1 MAMALTES
9 DPPRKLLEASQKLHE
24 ENKRLQLEIARLKE
38 DKIDILGEIED
49 EKKTLFKHCD
59 DKENEIKSAKKEID
73 DLKRYI
79 DEAHANYLKKD
90 KELSDLSIL
99 YNSMKSEKENMEKTL
114 LTSTAVSA
122 TSSDIFVANS
132 VLPSSTAIS
141 TYTMANVKNINNE
154 NKTAVTMTSSAASVP
169 LSSITG
175 LGAVASSAVPSLSG
189 RLINEAIATQN
200 SALIGNS
207 TYGVKLPTYKSPGDI
222 ETFISRFEQYC
233 ITQNVEEIRKANLLL
248 TALDD
253 ATFTVVKRELTDD
266 ERKNYNT
273 IKKHLEKRF
282 DLLKDAGQKRLIF
295 RQARREHG
303 QTIEEFYT
311 QLLGMAAK
319 AFPGESSQAVDRM
332 ILDQLICGCAD
343 EKIRFHL
350 IEKAPATSRDAL
362 SLAVAYQAAIK
373 YNESLKDNILISTIQ
388 GENNQE
394 NYSNETRG
402 RNIRYSQ
409 STRNDENFR
418 GRDSD
423 YHDQYNRN
431 YSAERGRDR
440 RNEYFNRGQHEDRI
454 IKGRNFLPRNI
465 FSESG
470 QERRLRSQ
478 ERVNYA
484 FNNGNIFRGNI
495 NGNLRPEYGGNFR
508 NDRIQENY
516 RNQPRTNRTIST
528 ERQNA
533 TQRLVRFNRDR
544 AGYANILSS
553 PTHLFYVNGMFGNEI
568 LAILIDS
575 GSAATIIDE
584 EIWKNIKG
592 ERDVLEKVPF
602 SIRSATKHELE
613 ILGQK
618 TISFSLLYR
627 NHKGSKEFRTNVIV
641 VKGLTHKAILGLDFL
656 KQYAANMDIWNKK
669 LILYTQGV
677 KSVHQLMEKRMEMR
691 SIQIVISE
699 TIELLPRTQTRLDFK
714 IGDEVKDGVEIYF
727 EPSNEIET
735 LPIAVAGT
743 VDVIHE
749 GNITTQFINPTFEK
763 FLLKPGTVIGQI
775 EIIPDTSKHK
785 PVYLRKQ
792 TVSKES
798 DEWIQKMDIGE
809 ENYNQIEIGRIKDL
823 LKEYKDVFSQ
833 NEYDLGRSDLVPH
846 TIEIIGEK
854 PRRSGVRP
862 LNPSLRNEVEKQLK
876 ILQENDMIEPSKSEY
891 ACPVVMVRKKDG
903 TYRFCCDFRKINAV
917 TRRDVYPLP
926 RIDEIL
932 STLTGAK
939 IFSLV
944 DMKSGYFQCSVA
956 PEDKYK
962 TAFTTQFGLFQWKV
976 MPMGMCNSSSTFQR
990 LMDLLMAGLTWHGVL
1005 IYIDDLLIYGNS
1017 FDQHFDRFKEVLS
1030 RLREAN
1036 LKLAPKKCH
1045 LLKREIT
1052 YLGHQIVDGVVK
1064 PDPTKTKIIDE
1075 YPVPTS
1081 IKEVKSYVSL
1091 MSYYRKFVP
1100 GFAQIAKPLTTL
1112 LEKNAE
1118 FKWSVECQLAFEKLK
1133 SSLSKET
1140 SLYLANFDLPFR
1152 LACDA
1157 SGVAI
1162 GAVLSQIVDKKERPI
1177 AFFSKVLTKQQR
1189 NWSVTE
1195 RELYAVVMGCQTYR
1209 QYLLGR
1215 HFEII
1220 TDHRPLVW
1228 MRNLKNP
1235 SAKVFRWLLQLEE
1248 YTFTVIYKEGKRNQN
1263 VDVMSR
1269 LAGEAVV
1276 ETMEMVELDSS
1287 LTKEEI
1293 LLAQQEDE
1301 TVKKIVELLKDSNAI
1316 FPTTGTMKGF
1326 SDKKD
1331 ELFIDGGLLYRQI
1344 SDEHCQVIL
1353 PPMLHTK
1360 ILEILHD
1367 NPTAGHLGIDKTDAR
1382 FLEAFYWPNM
1392 KKIIARYIKQ
1402 CEKCEMFKT
1411 PKENSTA
1418 PLQPIV
1424 SQRILELL
1432 VIDFI
1437 GPLPVSKKG
1446 NKYILSMIDHF
1457 SKYAAAFP
1465 TSRQDTPTV
1474 IACLNQF
1481 FARFG
1486 PVEKILSDNGRSFV
1500 SKEFIDFCKTWSI
1513 KKSTSTAY
1521 HAQTQGL
1528 CEKWNSTIIQIL
1540 KRYVLGAPDTWDDN
1554 LEIATFAYNTAV
1566 QRTNGVTPYE
1576 VMFGRKANTSIS
1588 HIQEKPNMSESDYLT
1603 KLKRDIT
1610 RMHKI
1615 IIENQTLARDREKQI
1630 YDKKSGKNFEIGE
1643 QVLLFNPVV
1652 KLGESKKFTP
1662 HYKGPYEIEAK
1673 QGETNYVL
1681 KPLKKGLRPETVH
1694 QNRLKRSFINLEKEV
1709 GSKQIEKPEE
1719 QERKR
1724 KELIKFIQPTERKA
1738 DTTTET
1744 DDDWWL
1750 EPLTN
1755 TKQIIKL
1762 PEEKTEIDKLM
1773 KDNRKLSLINK
1784 TFITE
1789 KYVPVN
1795 KYDDS
1800 KLEKEKEHNKEPII
1814 HTPTIKNSRASSHE
1828 PSPIEFVTP
1837 QMNNEEIRNSRK
1849 IEKEIVESTP
1859 INEEILNSPGG
1870 QNEIDKQT
1878 NYEKEIRQLLDF
1890 SETGETSFKTIKD
1903 QMEATANLSDCNE
1916 ESDNEQDADT
1926 ESLYEPNREITPPL
1940 PRRNPERQRKKPERY
1955 GIYEIN
1961 NITETQPNIY
1971 KGRGNYHGFG
1981 HWQLSLLMMCCLFI
1995 PFGSASSEQTTIKE
2009 RIRSEPIMQSLWQKV
2024 MIAVCT
2030 FFSSETGYLL
2040 GVILGY
2046 AIGISILA
2054 GVIIYLMHLNRNNA
2068 RISQLL
2074 ILLAIITLGKTEIIS
2089 TNNNLGV
2096 LFGPAHI
2103 CGGSGHH
2110 SLYMELPDEIEC
2122 IWTDPREPL
2131 LENVVVTTYF
2141 PKTFSNKISA
2151 YGCTVEI
2158 KSITTSMGFW
2168 GTKSILDKS
2177 LVYRKLDYEDCLKE
2191 VRHLKNK
2198 ERNLVEIGHETWTND
2213 SAPFEA
2219 KFTWLTTNKQERYR
2233 IILKE
2238 IEIKFNFNT
2247 GKVVSPDFQLHNC
2260 VMNSSYCEQSEVTIL
2275 WQTTEK
2281 SYCNLQEGKTVIAQR
2296 MRDNQRR
2303 GWMMTSDAGQF
2314 TLTGPLSTKLMCGIP
2329 DIYTSDQGVFV
2340 KVRNVTFSQTLA
2352 EKIRSQIGKAEGPT
2366 TTYTGLINYVA
2377 HQLQNMMVE
2386 LFKKNYLNICRL
2398 NQERIIYLH
2407 HLASQPSTAYLASRM
2422 LMKSQSVMGYSSG
2435 QLITTYQCDIVEE
2448 YYQQPTDQCYNTIP
2462 ITYKNQ
2468 EKNFTRYLLPASMD
2482 LLPLDSPIPCNKP
2495 TAVFIKSI
2503 KQHEAEERQ
2512 SRLIY
2517 RWNGSILSTEP
2528 NLQYRH
2534 ATMIEQLG
2542 NITDLHLMSSTIYDA
2557 SHEEVDTLMELTMAS
2572 NLLVS
2577 MANSLHL
2584 GSTGLDSHMLL
2595 HGANATLTVMKAT
2608 INRVI
2613 DTTYPFIKW
2622 IGKLIKFSIITLLVI
2637 TIIIISVK
2645 LWKWLK
2651 TKQRKQE
2658 TRQTRNDIVR
2668 FLTSLQQD
2676 QEDNQRTTEENNSN
2690 VRD

>member
-1 MAMALTES
+1 MALTES

-175 LGAVASSAVPSLSG
+175 LGAVASSAVPSSSG

-233 ITQNVEEIRKANLLL
+233 ITQNVEDIRKANLLL
-248 TALDD
+248 TAIDD

-388 GENNQE
+388 GENNQD

-402 RNIRYSQ
+402 RNIIYSQ
-409 STRNDENFR
+409 STRDDENFR

-454 IKGRNFLPRNI
+454 IKGRNFSPRNI

-478 ERVNYA
+478 ERINYA
-484 FNNGNIFRGNI
+484 INNGNIFRGNI

-533 TQRLVRFNRDR
+533 TQRLVRFNGDR
-544 AGYANILSS
+544 AGYTNILSS

-641 VKGLTHKAILGLDFL
+641 VKGLTHKAVLGLDFL
-656 KQYAANMDIWNKK
+656 IQYGANMDMWNKK
-669 LILYTQGV
+669 LILFSKGV
-677 KSVHQLMEKRMEMR
+677 KSAHQLIEKNMKTESR
-691 SIQIVISE
+691 QI
-699 TIELLPRTQTRLDFK
+699 
-714 IGDEVKDGVEIYF
+714 
-727 EPSNEIET
+727 
-735 LPIAVAGT
+735 A
-743 VDVIHE
+743 
-749 GNITTQFINPTFEK
+749 NITI
-763 FLLKPGTVIGQI
+763 
-775 EIIPDTSKHK
+775 S
-785 PVYLRKQ
+785 Y
-792 TVSKES
+792 
-798 DEWIQKMDIGE
+798 IQNKT
-809 ENYNQIEIGRIKDL
+809 NL
-823 LKEYKDVFSQ
+823 
-833 NEYDLGRSDLVPH
+833 
-846 TIEIIGEK
+846 
-854 PRRSGVRP
+854 
-862 LNPSLRNEVEKQLK
+862 
-876 ILQENDMIEPSKSEY
+876 SKSEY
-891 ACPVVMVRKKDG
+891 
-903 TYRFCCDFRKINAV
+903 
-917 TRRDVYPLP
+917 
-926 RIDEIL
+926 
-932 STLTGAK
+932 
-939 IFSLV
+939 
-944 DMKSGYFQCSVA
+944 
-956 PEDKYK
+956 
-962 TAFTTQFGLFQWKV
+962 
-976 MPMGMCNSSSTFQR
+976 
-990 LMDLLMAGLTWHGVL
+990 
-1005 IYIDDLLIYGNS
+1005 
-1017 FDQHFDRFKEVLS
+1017 
-1030 RLREAN
+1030 
-1036 LKLAPKKCH
+1036 
-1045 LLKREIT
+1045 
-1052 YLGHQIVDGVVK
+1052 
-1064 PDPTKTKIIDE
+1064 
-1075 YPVPTS
+1075 
-1081 IKEVKSYVSL
+1081 
-1091 MSYYRKFVP
+1091 
-1100 GFAQIAKPLTTL
+1100 
-1112 LEKNAE
+1112 
-1118 FKWSVECQLAFEKLK
+1118 
-1133 SSLSKET
+1133 
-1140 SLYLANFDLPFR
+1140 
-1152 LACDA
+1152 
-1157 SGVAI
+1157 
-1162 GAVLSQIVDKKERPI
+1162 
-1177 AFFSKVLTKQQR
+1177 
-1189 NWSVTE
+1189 
-1195 RELYAVVMGCQTYR
+1195 
-1209 QYLLGR
+1209 
-1215 HFEII
+1215 
-1220 TDHRPLVW
+1220 
-1228 MRNLKNP
+1228 P
-1235 SAKVFRWLLQLEE
+1235 S
-1248 YTFTVIYKEGKRNQN
+1248 
-1263 VDVMSR
+1263 
-1269 LAGEAVV
+1269 
-1276 ETMEMVELDSS
+1276 
-1287 LTKEEI
+1287 
-1293 LLAQQEDE
+1293 
-1301 TVKKIVELLKDSNAI
+1301 
-1316 FPTTGTMKGF
+1316 
-1326 SDKKD
+1326 
-1331 ELFIDGGLLYRQI
+1331 
-1344 SDEHCQVIL
+1344 
-1353 PPMLHTK
+1353 
-1360 ILEILHD
+1360 
-1367 NPTAGHLGIDKTDAR
+1367 
-1382 FLEAFYWPNM
+1382 
-1392 KKIIARYIKQ
+1392 
-1402 CEKCEMFKT
+1402 
-1411 PKENSTA
+1411 
-1418 PLQPIV
+1418 
-1424 SQRILELL
+1424 
-1432 VIDFI
+1432 
-1437 GPLPVSKKG
+1437 
-1446 NKYILSMIDHF
+1446 
-1457 SKYAAAFP
+1457 
-1465 TSRQDTPTV
+1465 
-1474 IACLNQF
+1474 
-1481 FARFG
+1481 
-1486 PVEKILSDNGRSFV
+1486 
-1500 SKEFIDFCKTWSI
+1500 
-1513 KKSTSTAY
+1513 
-1521 HAQTQGL
+1521 
-1528 CEKWNSTIIQIL
+1528 
-1540 KRYVLGAPDTWDDN
+1540 
-1554 LEIATFAYNTAV
+1554 
-1566 QRTNGVTPYE
+1566 
-1576 VMFGRKANTSIS
+1576 
-1588 HIQEKPNMSESDYLT
+1588 
-1603 KLKRDIT
+1603 KLKRNIT

-1615 IIENQTLARDREKQI
+1615 IETENEHK
-1630 YDKKSGKNFEIGE
+1630 EW
-1643 QVLLFNPVV
+1643 
-1652 KLGESKKFTP
+1652 
-1662 HYKGPYEIEAK
+1662 HY
-1673 QGETNYVL
+1673 
-1681 KPLKKGLRPETVH
+1681 
-1694 QNRLKRSFINLEKEV
+1694 S
-1709 GSKQIEKPEE
+1709 
-1719 QERKR
+1719 
-1724 KELIKFIQPTERKA
+1724 
-1738 DTTTET
+1738 
-1744 DDDWWL
+1744 
-1750 EPLTN
+1750 
-1755 TKQIIKL
+1755 
-1762 PEEKTEIDKLM
+1762 
-1773 KDNRKLSLINK
+1773 
-1784 TFITE
+1784 
-1789 KYVPVN
+1789 
-1795 KYDDS
+1795 
-1800 KLEKEKEHNKEPII
+1800 EPII
-1814 HTPTIKNSRASSHE
+1814 HTPTIKNSRTSSHE

-1837 QMNNEEIRNSRK
+1837 QMNNREIKNSRK

-1903 QMEATANLSDCNE
+1903 QMETTANLSDCNE
-1916 ESDNEQDADT
+1916 ESDDEQDADI

-1995 PFGSASSEQTTIKE
+1995 PFGNVSAEQTTMKE

-2074 ILLAIITLGKTEIIS
+2074 IFIAIITLGKTEIIT

-2219 KFTWLTTNKQERYR
+2219 KFTWLTTYKQERYR

-2422 LMKSQSVMGYSSG
+2422 LMKSQNVMGYSSG

-2534 ATMIEQLG
+2534 ATMLEQLG

-2668 FLTSLQQD
+2668 FLTSLQQN
-2676 QEDNQRTTEENNSN
+2676 QKDNQRTTEENNSN